1 MEAGLFSPRGL
12 IPALAQVP
20 GLEHTLGCHI
30 SASTHPL
37 GTVVQWSWP
46 PSALQPSYT
55 ILAGHRGKK
64 HLTGAALTSPWGARE
79 RT

>member
-30 SASTHPL
+30 STSTHPL

-46 PSALQPSYT
+46 SSALQPSWI
-55 ILAGHRGKK
+55 ILAGHKGKQQ
-64 HLTGAALTSPWGARE
+64 LTGAALTSPPGAGE